1 MPEKKSFILYTDNRN
16 QINMLSDQQAGQL
29 FKALFGFAESG
40 DIPVFDDGMT
50 TMAFSFISAQ
60 IKRDS
65 EKYDEVCK
73 KRSEN
78 GKKGGRPS
86 EKAKKA
92 NGFFEKQNKQT
103 KAKKADND
111 TVTENENKTD
121 TDTVNDIVS
130 DIVSDIVT
138 DTVAHARK
146 KLSGKR
152 TAEEKQQQDKIRE
165 ILSFGKYGN
174 VKLTQEQ
181 YDKLCQ
187 EFGEN
192 TINDYIQRMDDWVQ
206 LKGNT
211 YNDYG
216 LALRQWIDR
225 DEKIPGTPKSSWND
239 IDFSKFVNNFG

>member
-1 MPEKKSFILYTDNRN
+1 MSEKKSFILYTDNRS
-16 QINMLSDQQAGQL
+16 QINMLSDQQAGRL
-29 FKALFGFAESG
+29 FKALFAFAESG
-40 DIPVFDDGMT
+40 DIPAFDDGMT

-65 EKYDEVCK
+65 DKYDDVCK

-86 EKAKKA
+86 EKAKKP
-92 NGFFEKQNKQT
+92 NVFFEKQNKQT

-121 TDTVNDIVS
+121 TDTVNDIVN
-130 DIVSDIVT
+130 DIVT
-138 DTVAHARK
+138 DTVAHAKK

-152 TAEEKQQQDKIRE
+152 TAEEKQQQDKIKA
-165 ILSFGKYGN
+165 ILSFGNYGN

-192 TINDYIQRMDDWVQ
+192 TANDYIQRIDDWVQ

-216 LALRQWIDR
+216 LALRQWIGR
-225 DEKIPGTPKSSWND
+225 DGKITETQNSSCND

>member
-1 MPEKKSFILYTDNRN
+1 MSEKKSFILYTDNRS
-16 QINMLSDQQAGQL
+16 QINMLSDQQAGRL
-29 FKALFGFAESG
+29 FKALFAFAESG
-40 DIPVFDDGMT
+40 DIPAFDDGMT

-65 EKYDEVCK
+65 DKYDDVCK

-78 GKKGGRPS
+78 GKKGAIATNR
-86 EKAKKA
+86 AKKLKSA
-92 NGFFEKQNKQT
+92 NPANADF
-103 KAKKADND
+103 AKKNSANPADND

-121 TDTVNDIVS
+121 TDTVNDIVN
-130 DIVSDIVT
+130 DIVT
-138 DTVAHARK
+138 DTVAHAKK

-152 TAEEKQQQDKIRE
+152 TAEEKQQQDKIKE
-165 ILSFGKYGN
+165 ILSFGNYGN

-192 TINDYIQRMDDWVQ
+192 TANDYIQRIDDWVQ

-216 LALRQWIDR
+216 LALRQWIGR
-225 DEKIPGTPKSSWND
+225 DGKITGTQNSSCND